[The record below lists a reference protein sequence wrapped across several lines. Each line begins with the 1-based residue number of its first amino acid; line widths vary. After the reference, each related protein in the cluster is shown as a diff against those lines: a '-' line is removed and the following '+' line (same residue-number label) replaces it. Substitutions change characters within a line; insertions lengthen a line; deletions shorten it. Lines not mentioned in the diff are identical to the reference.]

1 MPDVSFEEETYHAP
15 QSSSVK
21 GNGLLG
27 MVMRTG
33 LAKDEKEAST
43 FLLWSAIAGC
53 VLAVGLFGWMYV
65 NRPQGLDNKDIER
78 IIQLQQQ

>member
-1 MPDVSFEEETYHAP
+1 MAKVSFDEETYQAP
-15 QSSSVK
+15 QNLSPK

-27 MVMRTG
+27 AVVRMG
-33 LAKDEKEAST
+33 FAKDEKGAST

-53 VLAVGLFGWMYV
+53 VLAAGIFVWMFM
-65 NRPQGLDNKDIER
+65 NRPQGLDEKDIER